1 MALKNNNLALILFN
15 CLLLSSL
22 LVTVNA
28 NRLEVEDQST
38 FSYVWGAP
46 DGPQNWGNLNPN
58 WTLCGTGTMQSP
70 INIVDYRVTISP
82 SLGGLITNYTAAPAS
97 IRNRGHDIQVSWT
110 GDAGGIVINN
120 DEYKL
125 QQCHWHTPSEHTL
138 NYERFRMELHLVHTN
153 AQEDIAVI
161 GILFRLGAPDP
172 FLTYL
177 SPYLPFVDTEGI
189 DLGDVDPSLIGIPGV
204 QYYRYNGSLT
214 TPPCSENVSWTVM
227 RTVRT
232 ASWSQIRA
240 LRNAIHDG
248 SAGNARPIQPG
259 RRTVYLYQ
267 PTSLVSEM

>member
-1 MALKNNNLALILFN
+1 MALKSNNFTLILFN

-22 LVTVNA
+22 VVTVNA
-28 NRLEVEDQST
+28 NGLEVEDQST

-58 WTLCGTGTMQSP
+58 WTLCETGIMQSP

-97 IRNRGHDIQVSWT
+97 IRNRGHDIQVRWT

-120 DEYKL
+120 DAYNL

-153 AQEDIAVI
+153 AQGNIAVI

-172 FLTYL
+172 FLRYVSSL
-177 SPYLPFVDTEGI
+177 AHIYHY
-189 DLGDVDPSLIGIPGV
+189 VDPSLIRVPGV

-248 SAGNARPIQPG
+248 AAGNARPIQPR